1 MRFVFLICIVVGATN
16 TTMLNST
23 NATLT
28 NNTRP
33 VQASPTPSAAYTQ
46 TSQQVPTYLPRV
58 APNPSINFT
67 SMWTPTKPPTHHAK
81 ASSTQAGMQ
90 TPANTTSNS
99 SAQENMPSMLRR
111 QSVNKATPTV
121 QPVKDMPKTKMLF
134 LNVVI
139 SIVLILL
146 VLYYNKSIIAFGRRL
161 KYKNS
166 PMPRNFSMY
175 TGSPPSFILGSRI
188 MPIRRNAS
196 GGRLSVNTDTERW
209 LSDSSDHMSQYIN
222 HSPV

>member
-1 MRFVFLICIVVGATN
+1 MRFVFLICVVVSATN
-16 TTMLNST
+16 TSMLNST

-33 VQASPTPSAAYTQ
+33 VQAPPITSVAYTQ
-46 TSQQVPTYLPRV
+46 TSQQVSTYLPRV
-58 APNPSINFT
+58 VPNPSINFT
-67 SMWTPTKPPTHHAK
+67 SGWAPTKLPTHHAK
-81 ASSTQAGMQ
+81 AGSTQIGVQ
-90 TPANTTSNS
+90 TPTNTTSNS

-121 QPVKDMPKTKMLF
+121 QPLKDMPKTKMLF
-134 LNVVI
+134 LNLLI
-139 SIVLILL
+139 SIVLIYF
-146 VLYYNKSIIAFGRRL
+146 VLYHNKSIIAFWRRL

-166 PMPRNFSMY
+166 PLPRNFSMY

-209 LSDSSDHMSQYIN
+209 LSDSTDETTQYIN